1 LLHSADEEGFM
12 QDTGAQAPVTPDE
25 DDARLESL
33 GYRPQLSRVL
43 GLFSNFSVA
52 FTYLSPM
59 VGIFSLFVLGL
70 GTGGPA
76 YIWLT
81 WIPVAGMLLV
91 ALVFGELASHY
102 PVAGALYQYSKYTV
116 GRKFGWFVGWFYG
129 IALLVTVASV
139 DTGVVPYVTALG
151 HLWLGWNF
159 NPASHTVLL
168 VVTLVLL
175 ALQTG
180 LNTIGAR
187 VMGRV
192 AQFGVYVEILGTFGI
207 AVVLGIH
214 GFHHGVGYLTST
226 LDVQHSTANP
236 LGLNFG
242 GSWIGAALIA
252 VLAPVYIFYGFESAG
267 DISEETKNAG
277 RQVPRAMRLALIWGG
292 IASFVLTAALLLSM
306 PTGPGAANLTLQNGG
321 IPFLLSQL
329 PHWMQDI
336 MLALIIFAFFS
347 CGSAVQG
354 AGSRLAFS
362 YARDGALPGSKWIS
376 TISERFKTPANA
388 LFGGALVTVVFIGL
402 EFASPTHDVKIWFIT
417 YPANTNVLVSLVSFG
432 VSGIYLSFLL
442 TVIGSMIARAR
453 GWAPAGKFKMG
464 RWAWPVSVVAG
475 LYLALMLVNVVLPSG
490 LGSGRAYF
498 NLDWVTL
505 LVMAVVT
512 VAGIIV
518 YFAVHG
524 GRETGAHIVDTDAPG
539 ATGETEAVA
548 SEAPWPRL
556 QAGADRRARPYCRP
570 W

>member
-1 LLHSADEEGFM
+1 M
-12 QDTGAQAPVTPDE
+12 QDEVPPDAGPATLDD
-25 DDARLESL
+25 DDARLEHL
-33 GYRPQLSRVL
+33 GYRPQLNRVL
-43 GLFSNFSVA
+43 GLFANFSVA

-116 GRKFGWFVGWFYG
+116 GRRYGWFVGWFYG

-139 DTGVVPYVTALG
+139 DTGVVSYAVALG
-151 HLWLGWNF
+151 HNWFGWSFSAN
-159 NPASHTVLL
+159 SHMTIL
-168 VVTLVLL
+168 VITLVLL
-175 ALQTG
+175 AIQTT
-180 LNTIGAR
+180 LNTIGAK

-214 GFHHGVGYLTST
+214 GFHHGVGYLAST
-226 LDVQHSTANP
+226 QNVQHVATNP

-242 GSWIGAALIA
+242 GSWIGAGLIA

-292 IASFVLTAALLLSM
+292 IASFVLTGALLLAM
-306 PTGPGAANLTLQNGG
+306 PSGPGALLSTVNGG
-321 IPFLLSQL
+321 IPYILSQL
-329 PHWMQDI
+329 PSSLQDV
-336 MLALIIFAFFS
+336 LLLLIIFAFFS
-347 CGSAVQG
+347 CGTSVQG

-362 YARDGALPGSKWIS
+362 YARDGALPASKWIS
-376 TISERFKTPANA
+376 AVSERFKTPANA
-388 LFGGALVTVVFIGL
+388 LFGGALITVVFVGL

-442 TVIGSMIARAR
+442 TVIGAMVARAR
-453 GWAPAGKFKMG
+453 GWVPAGKFRLG
-464 RWAWPVSVVAG
+464 RWAWPVSVVAVI
-475 LYLALMLVNVVLPSG
+475 YLGLMLVNVVAPTGVNSA
-490 LGSGRAYF
+490 RAYF
-498 NLDWVTL
+498 NLDWITL
-505 LVMAVVT
+505 LVMA
-512 VAGIIV
+512 IV
-518 YFAVHG
+518 GVIGVIVFLAAHR
-524 GRETGAHIVDTDAPG
+524 GREVGEHIIDTEAPG
-539 ATGETEAVA
+539 VA
-548 SEAPWPRL
+548 AGHPHAA
-556 QAGADRRARPYCRP
+556 QAEERAG
-570 W
+570 